1 LLLTELTFFR
11 NVVFGLRHRVRLT
24 IHLSPS
30 GAKNASFRSGVAAA
44 DRCVEFNK
52 VVDAALAKIGVH
64 GIDLPRAI
72 LLSRASRFEIPEL
85 GSTSATPAIS
95 QLNPHDTTL

>member
-1 LLLTELTFFR
+1 
-11 NVVFGLRHRVRLT
+11 
-24 IHLSPS
+24 
-30 GAKNASFRSGVAAA
+30 
-44 DRCVEFNK
+44 
-52 VVDAALAKIGVH
+52 VDAALAKIGVH